1 MRFLE
6 ALGRFA
12 HFAFRTLA
20 ALIATRPAQ
29 ILRPLYDTMA
39 GALPLGLAA
48 GAALGVVVWLHLHSA
63 VSREYQQRV
72 PEFLALAVVLE
83 FAPLGAGL
91 VVAGR
96 SGASLGAEL
105 SSMRL
110 TEQLDA
116 LEALGVSPMRHLI
129 GPRVWAAMITLPV
142 LTVFIAL
149 TALASSVA
157 AEMIGGSLSWTQYQQ
172 ALWRGLDDAPVI
184 SATLKTI
191 AGAMDACRRAEL
203 PAQVTRTDAEIT
215 IEPEVPMAG
224 CERWRVVI
232 RTDGSGGRRELWRGE
247 RWVDTKWDHGLTPA
261 K

>member
-1 MRFLE
+1 MVFFE
-6 ALGRFA
+6 QIGRFA
-12 HFAFRTLA
+12 HFAAGVVAAVGGA
-20 ALIATRPAQ
+20 ALRPSQ
-29 ILRPLYDTMA
+29 FLRPLYETMA

-48 GAALGVVVWLHLHSA
+48 GGALGVVVWLHLHSA

-116 LEALGVSPMRHLI
+116 LQALGVSPMQRLV
-129 GPRVWAAMITLPV
+129 GPRVLACMMTLPV
-142 LTVFIAL
+142 LTVLIAFV
-149 TALASSVA
+149 ALASSLA
-157 AEMIGGSLSWTQYQQ
+157 AEMLGGSLSWTQYQT
-172 ALWRGLDDAPVI
+172 ALLRGLGDAPDL

-191 AGAMDACRRAEL
+191 AFGFLIGVAGCYCGLNAPEGAEGVGIAATRGVVWATL
-203 PAQVTRTDAEIT
+203 LVLLSNVVLVKVIQLVTR
-215 IEPEVPMAG
+215 
-224 CERWRVVI
+224 VV
-232 RTDGSGGRRELWRGE
+232 
-247 RWVDTKWDHGLTPA
+247 A
-261 K
+261 A